1 MPLRSDSENFALIRV
16 IGVGGG
22 GSNAV
27 NRMIRAEMMGV
38 EFIACNTDAQ
48 ALLQSD
54 APHKIRIGD
63 KITRGL
69 GAGGDSSIGQRAA
82 EEDSEKIAQALD
94 DSDMVFITA
103 GLGGGT
109 GSGAAPIVAQMAKE
123 AGALTIGVVTK
134 PFTFEGAKRKLVAE
148 KAAEELKA
156 QVDTLITIPNDRLKD
171 VVQKNTSIID
181 AFRVV
186 DDVLRQGVQGISDII
201 TMPGLINLD
210 FADVRAIMK
219 DAGSALMGIGRA
231 TGENRAVEAAR
242 MAIASPLLEVNI
254 QGAQGILFNITG
266 SSSLSLFEV
275 TEAAEEIRAAADPEA
290 NIIFG
295 TSFNERLGDEVM
307 ITVIATGFDG
317 TRRQEPRQAAAG
329 QTSDASASGRAPRER
344 DFLEELERQRVE
356 SADGGFQIQPDDQAA
371 ARRHPRRR
379 AASASRCRSSARPPT
394 TPTTWRSRASSAAS
408 RSRPAADACVGRC
421 APRSRASEPARL
433 RCSRPPSPR
442 PPIATYS

>member
-69 GAGGDSSIGQRAA
+69 GAGGDSSIGARSA
-82 EEDSEKIAQALD
+82 EEDSEKIAGALE

-109 GSGAAPIVAQMAKE
+109 GSGAAPVVAQLAKE

-134 PFTFEGAKRKLVAE
+134 PFSFEGAKRKLIAE

-171 VVQKNTSIID
+171 VVQKNTSLID

-242 MAIASPLLEVNI
+242 QAIASPLLEVNI
-254 QGAQGILFNITG
+254 AGAQGILFNITG
-266 SSSLSLFEV
+266 SSNLSLFEV

-295 TSFNERLGDEVM
+295 TSFNDRLGEEVM

-317 TRRQEPRQAAAG
+317 SRRRETTHRAQAAQPAAET
-329 QTSDASASGRAPRER
+329 TSVRAPRER
-344 DFLEELERQRVE
+344 DFLGELERQRTE
-356 SADGGFQIQPDDQAA
+356 AA
-371 ARRHPRRR
+371 NGTGEDHEE
-379 AASASRCRSSARPPT
+379 
-394 TPTTWRSRASSAAS
+394 
-408 RSRPAADACVGRC
+408 RPAAAVM
-421 APRSRASEPARL
+421 APRIERSVGEPVPVKRAAAYDADDLEIPSFL
-433 RCSRPPSPR
+433 RRK
-442 PPIATYS
+442 

>member
-69 GAGGDSSIGQRAA
+69 GAGGDSTIGARAA
-82 EEDSEKIAQALD
+82 EEDRDKIADAIA

-109 GSGAAPIVAQMAKE
+109 GSGAAPVVAEIAKE
-123 AGALTIGVVTK
+123 QGALTIGVVTK
-134 PFTFEGAKRKLVAE
+134 PFSFEGARRKLVAE

-156 QVDTLITIPNDRLKD
+156 KVDTLITIPNDRLRD
-171 VVQKNTSIID
+171 VVQKNTSIVD

-186 DDVLRQGVQGISDII
+186 DDVLRQGVAGISDII
-201 TMPGLINLD
+201 TVPGLINLD
-210 FADVRAIMK
+210 FADVRTIMK

-231 TGENRAVEAAR
+231 TGENRALEAAR
-242 MAIASPLLEVNI
+242 QAVASPLLEINI
-254 QGAQGILFNITG
+254 SGAQGILFNITG
-266 SSSLSLFEV
+266 GSNLTLWEV

-295 TSFNERLGDEVM
+295 TSFNERLGEEVM

-317 TRRQEPRQAAAG
+317 RRRPDAARATTGERVASTTNVRSSSAVAAG
-329 QTSDASASGRAPRER
+329 AAGTPVPAR
-344 DFLEELERQRVE
+344 DYLDDLERQRSEIDETGAREETAVPVRPE
-356 SADGGFQIQPDDQAA
+356 RSVGETKKAA
-371 ARRHPRRR
+371 TYDAEDLEIPSFLRRR
-379 AASASRCRSSARPPT
+379 
-394 TPTTWRSRASSAAS
+394 
-408 RSRPAADACVGRC
+408 
-421 APRSRASEPARL
+421 
-433 RCSRPPSPR
+433 
-442 PPIATYS
+442 

>member
-69 GAGGDSSIGQRAA
+69 GAGGDASIGQRAA
-82 EEDSEKIAQALD
+82 EEDRDKIADALA

-109 GSGAAPIVAQMAKE
+109 GSGAAPVVAEIAKE
-123 AGALTIGVVTK
+123 QGALTIGVVTK
-134 PFTFEGAKRKLVAE
+134 PFSFEGSRRKLIAE
-148 KAAEELKA
+148 TAAEDLKA
-156 QVDTLITIPNDRLKD
+156 KVDTLITIPNDRLRD
-171 VVQKNTSIID
+171 VVQKNTSIVD

-186 DDVLRQGVQGISDII
+186 DDVLRQGVAGISDII
-201 TMPGLINLD
+201 TVPGLINLD
-210 FADVRAIMK
+210 FADVRTVMK

-231 TGENRAVEAAR
+231 TGDNRALEAAR
-242 MAIASPLLEVNI
+242 QAVASPLLEINI
-254 QGAQGILFNITG
+254 SGAQGILFNITG
-266 SSSLSLFEV
+266 SSSLTLWEV

-295 TSFNERLGDEVM
+295 TSFNERLGEEVM

-317 TRRQEPRQAAAG
+317 RRRPETARAATAERVAGAVGARPAAAVPAG
-329 QTSDASASGRAPRER
+329 GATIPAR
-344 DFLEELERQRVE
+344 DFLEELERQRSE
-356 SADGGFQIQPDDQAA
+356 TEGE
-371 ARRHPRRR
+371 ARSRDEAVAIPARPERSVGEAPVRR
-379 AASASRCRSSARPPT
+379 A
-394 TPTTWRSRASSAAS
+394 
-408 RSRPAADACVGRC
+408 PAYDADDLEI
-421 APRSRASEPARL
+421 PSFL
-433 RCSRPPSPR
+433 RRK
-442 PPIATYS
+442 

>member
-69 GAGGDSSIGQRAA
+69 GAGGDSAIGQRSA
-82 EEDSEKIAQALD
+82 EEDTEKIADALR

-109 GSGAAPIVAQMAKE
+109 GSGAAPVIAEVAKE
-123 AGALTIGVVTK
+123 LGALTIAVVTK
-134 PFTFEGAKRKLVAE
+134 PFSFEGNRRKLVAE

-156 QVDTLITIPNDRLKD
+156 KVDTLITIPNDRLRD
-171 VVQKNTSIID
+171 VVQKNTSIMD

-201 TMPGLINLD
+201 TVPGLINLD
-210 FADVRAIMK
+210 FADVRAIMR
-219 DAGSALMGIGRA
+219 DAGLR
-231 TGENRAVEAAR
+231 
-242 MAIASPLLEVNI
+242 
-254 QGAQGILFNITG
+254 
-266 SSSLSLFEV
+266 
-275 TEAAEEIRAAADPEA
+275 
-290 NIIFG
+290 
-295 TSFNERLGDEVM
+295 
-307 ITVIATGFDG
+307 
-317 TRRQEPRQAAAG
+317 
-329 QTSDASASGRAPRER
+329 
-344 DFLEELERQRVE
+344 
-356 SADGGFQIQPDDQAA
+356 ADGH
-371 ARRHPRRR
+371 RPRRR
-379 AASASRCRSSARPPT
+379 ARTAPSRPPRRPSRARSSRSASRAR
-394 TPTTWRSRASSAAS
+394 RASCSTSAA
-408 RSRPAADACVGRC
+408 RR
-421 APRSRASEPARL
+421 
-433 RCSRPPSPR
+433 
-442 PPIATYS
+442 T

>member
-63 KITRGL
+63 KITKGL
-69 GAGGDSSIGQRAA
+69 GAGGDSSIGERAA
-82 EEDSEKIAQALD
+82 DEDRDKIADALA

-109 GSGAAPIVAQMAKE
+109 GSGAAPVVAEIAKE
-123 AGALTIGVVTK
+123 QGALTIGVVTK
-134 PFTFEGAKRKLVAE
+134 PFSVRGQPAQAHRGEGGRGAE
-148 KAAEELKA
+148 
-156 QVDTLITIPNDRLKD
+156 
-171 VVQKNTSIID
+171 
-181 AFRVV
+181 
-186 DDVLRQGVQGISDII
+186 VQGRHAHHDPQRPPARRRPEEHEHPRRVPRRRRRPAPGRRRASRDII
-201 TMPGLINLD
+201 TVPGLINLD
-210 FADVRAIMK
+210 FADVRTIMR

-242 MAIASPLLEVNI
+242 QAVASPLLEVNI
-254 QGAQGILFNITG
+254 AGAQGILYNITG
-266 SSSLSLFEV
+266 GPNLSLWEV
-275 TEAAEEIRAAADPEA
+275 QEAAEEIRAAADPEA

-295 TSFNERLGDEVM
+295 ASFNERLGEDVM

-317 TRRQEPRQAAAG
+317 
-329 QTSDASASGRAPRER
+329 
-344 DFLEELERQRVE
+344 
-356 SADGGFQIQPDDQAA
+356 
-371 ARRHPRRR
+371 RRR
-379 AASASRCRSSARPPT
+379 PDHRHRVCGA
-394 TPTTWRSRASSAAS
+394 
-408 RSRPAADACVGRC
+408 
-421 APRSRASEPARL
+421 L
-433 RCSRPPSPR
+433 L
-442 PPIATYS
+442 